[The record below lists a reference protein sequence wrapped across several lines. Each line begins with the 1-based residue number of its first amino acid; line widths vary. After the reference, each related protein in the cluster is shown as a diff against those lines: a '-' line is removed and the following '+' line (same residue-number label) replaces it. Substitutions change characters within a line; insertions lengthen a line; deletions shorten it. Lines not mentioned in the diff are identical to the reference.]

1 MTQQDIN
8 QQQTDVIVIGA
19 SGHAKVVIDLIEK
32 QDQFLVA
39 GLVDDNPAL
48 NGQDIYGYKVLGS
61 KEKLQSHHVK
71 LCIVAIGDNRVR
83 DDIAQ
88 GLVKLGIALA
98 KAVIHPSA
106 QLARGVS
113 IGDGSVV
120 MAGSVV
126 NSDTAIANNSIINTG
141 ATIDHDCTIGN
152 AVHIAPGS
160 TICGGVSVGDLTLI
174 GAGAV
179 IHPNVKIGKNVIIGA
194 GATVLNDVDDNVS
207 VVGSPAKVIS

>member
-1 MTQQDIN
+1 MTQQDNN
-8 QQQTDVIVIGA
+8 QQQIDVIVIGA

-32 QDQFLVA
+32 QGQFLVT
-39 GLVDDNPAL
+39 GLIDDNPAL
-48 NGQDIYGYKVLGS
+48 NGQEVYGYKVLGN
-61 KEKLQSHHVK
+61 KENLQFQHVK
-71 LCIVAIGDNRVR
+71 LCVLAIGDNRVR

-88 GLVKLGIALA
+88 WLAKNDFALA
-98 KAVIHPSA
+98 KAAIHPSA
-106 QLARGVS
+106 QLARGAS

-126 NSDTAIANNSIINTG
+126 NSDTIIAKNTIINTG
-141 ATIDHDCTIGN
+141 ATVDHDCIIGN

-179 IHPNVKIGKNVIIGA
+179 IHPNVKIGKNVIVGA
-194 GATVLNDVDDNVS
+194 GTTVLKDVDDNVS
-207 VVGSPAKVIS
+207 VVGTPAKVIN